1 MLPMAVPVSRLCGA
15 VLAVVTL
22 AGAPLAAMDKTPVEW
37 LHAMDSAWRNLD
49 YDGVFSLYTAS
60 HSQIR
65 FSQRRGDQ
73 SIVFNADVSRDQE
86 VATFR
91 IVHKVVDGVER
102 ERIANLS
109 GPRREILRAGT
120 DLSYVYE
127 AGDEFIGTEDAVSG
141 GSYGRLFMRSLDLGA
156 NYRVGMSGSSQV
168 LGRPT
173 VVIEVLPLDG
183 DRYGLLLW
191 LDEATGLLLRAEVS
205 DKDGTHL
212 QRVEFERLQLGS
224 GVTLAAL
231 EPETTGV
238 VLLKPPEQA
247 DMPRS
252 PEAELGWSIGW
263 VPTGF
268 RMADSRALDSG
279 KGVHFMFNDGLAT
292 FSVFVETVT
301 ESGARGFESRSGA
314 TVVSSHSL
322 PGEQDRYLVTVV
334 GEVPPATARRIAM
347 SVQREP

>member
-1 MLPMAVPVSRLCGA
+1 MLPTAAPVSRLCGA

-22 AGAPLAAMDKTPVEW
+22 AGAPLAATDKTPVEW

-49 YDGVFSLYTAS
+49 YDGVFSLYAAS
-60 HSQIR
+60 HSQVR
-65 FSQRRGDQ
+65 FSERRGDR
-73 SIVFNADVSRDQE
+73 SIVFNADVSRDQK

-102 ERIANLS
+102 ERIANLG

-120 DLSYVYE
+120 DVSYVYE
-127 AGDEFIGTEDAVSG
+127 PGDEFIGTEDAVAG
-141 GSYGRLFMRSLDLGA
+141 GPYGRLFMRSLDLGA
-156 NYRVGMSGSSQV
+156 NYRVGISGSSQV

-183 DRYGLLLW
+183 NRYGLLLW
-191 LDEATGLLLRAEVS
+191 LDEATGLLLRADVS
-205 DKDGTHL
+205 DIDGTHL
-212 QRVEFERLQLGS
+212 QRVEFESLELGS

-238 VLLKPPEQA
+238 VKQQ
-247 DMPRS
+247 S
-252 PEAELGWSIGW
+252 PVQVDTPILSEEDLDWGVGW

-268 RMADSRALDSG
+268 RMAESRTVDSG
-279 KGVHFMFNDGLAT
+279 KGVHLMFNDGLAT
-292 FSVFVETVT
+292 FSVFVETVP
-301 ESGARGFESRSGA
+301 ESGARDFESRSGA

-322 PGEQDRYLVTVV
+322 PSEQDGYLVTVV
-334 GEVPPATARRIAM
+334 GEVPPETARRIAT
-347 SVQREP
+347 SVLRAP